1 MFPDL
6 IPLGDDLATVACD
19 ALVIGAQRGEAGG
32 LTSRGLDALAP
43 DLGRDLHTF
52 LDATGFDA
60 SLGEVRM
67 IATLGRI
74 PAPAL
79 VLVGLGARGEL
90 SARGLRT
97 ALHDAGAGLTGAP
110 RVASAVHLELED
122 DALRAASATG
132 LLLGL
137 SRRGEG
143 STAFV
148 GFAGTAD
155 AITGA
160 EITARAIDLVRRLV
174 NEPPHSL
181 NPAGLAERARE
192 IASDAALE
200 CTVWGTEE
208 LEQRGFGGL
217 LAVAR
222 GSEQEPHLIRLSYRP
237 EQPTRRIA
245 LAGKG
250 VTFDAGGVN
259 LKLDRDGLTYMK
271 FDMAGGATVIGAMTA
286 LASLG
291 VRAQVDAIVPVAAN
305 LLGPRATLPGEV
317 IRQFGGTTTE
327 VTDTDSEG
335 RLLLGDA
342 LAYASA
348 LGADIIVDVAT
359 LTETTERALGP
370 EITGIY
376 ANDDALAVELVA
388 AGERAGEPMWQ
399 LPLFQPYAQL
409 LRSAVADVRN
419 QSLADGFLGGGIKAS
434 LFLERFVGEGISWAH
449 LDIAGTAYERNFTD
463 PTAGGATGVPTGTLL
478 EWLKGQ

>member
-1 MFPDL
+1 
-6 IPLGDDLATVACD
+6 
-19 ALVIGAQRGEAGG
+19 
-32 LTSRGLDALAP
+32 
-43 DLGRDLHTF
+43 
-52 LDATGFDA
+52 
-60 SLGEVRM
+60 
-67 IATLGRI
+67 
-74 PAPAL
+74 
-79 VLVGLGARGEL
+79 
-90 SARGLRT
+90 
-97 ALHDAGAGLTGAP
+97 
-110 RVASAVHLELED
+110 
-122 DALRAASATG
+122 
-132 LLLGL
+132 
-137 SRRGEG
+137 
-143 STAFV
+143 
-148 GFAGTAD
+148 
-155 AITGA
+155 
-160 EITARAIDLVRRLV
+160 
-174 NEPPHSL
+174 
-181 NPAGLAERARE
+181 
-192 IASDAALE
+192 
-200 CTVWGTEE
+200 
-208 LEQRGFGGL
+208 
-217 LAVAR
+217 
-222 GSEQEPHLIRLSYRP
+222 
-237 EQPTRRIA
+237 
-245 LAGKG
+245 
-250 VTFDAGGVN
+250 
-259 LKLDRDGLTYMK
+259 
-271 FDMAGGATVIGAMTA
+271 
-286 LASLG
+286 
-291 VRAQVDAIVPVAAN
+291 
-305 LLGPRATLPGEV
+305 V